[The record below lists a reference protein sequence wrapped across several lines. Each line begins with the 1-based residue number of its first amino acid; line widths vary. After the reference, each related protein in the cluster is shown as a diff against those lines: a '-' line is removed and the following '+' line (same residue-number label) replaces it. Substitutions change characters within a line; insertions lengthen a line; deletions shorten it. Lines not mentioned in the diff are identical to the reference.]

1 MPKKQPNNQGERMTI
16 ATRYSTADGANV
28 PAIVR
33 DLALVAAAAILLM
46 IVWPFYSVSTGS
58 RGVITQF
65 GKIVGIEP
73 EGLAVLPPWQKL
85 TLFSIRAEQADIE
98 NAAGATSDTQPVTV
112 SLTVRYSISPNKVS
126 EVFEK
131 YSHNGDLSSYVQT
144 ATHEIFKAVTAKY
157 TAPDLIAQ
165 RAKVSSDIYSALADK
180 LAIYGAQVINID
192 MRNFAFQESYMR
204 AINSKVEQEQ
214 LRQAADNKRKTVEC
228 EQKQKVAI
236 AEAEASAVRARA
248 DGEAYARLKVATAEA
263 ESLKIQN
270 AALVQSKDVLELRR
284 ITVEQTK
291 AERWNGQLPSSI
303 YAGAPIPFMSVKWPM
318 DTPPEVS
325 TAASPYAGRGAQM

>member
-1 MPKKQPNNQGERMTI
+1 MHR
-16 ATRYSTADGANV
+16 
-28 PAIVR
+28 PAIFR
-33 DLALVAAAAILLM
+33 DAAITVGVLILLM
-46 IVWPFYSVSTGS
+46 ILWPFYSVPTGS
-58 RGVITQF
+58 RGVVTQF
-65 GKIVGIEP
+65 GKITGIEP

-112 SLTVRYSISPNKVS
+112 SLTVRYSISPDKVA

-131 YSHNGDLSSYVQT
+131 YSHTGDLSSYVQT

-157 TAPDLIAQ
+157 TAPDLISQ
-165 RAKVSSDIYSALADK
+165 RAKVSSDIYSALAEK

-214 LRQAADNKRKTVEC
+214 LRQAADNKLKTVES

-236 AEAEASAVRARA
+236 AEAEANAVRATA
-248 DGEAYARLKVATAEA
+248 DGEAYAKLKVATAEA

-270 AALVQSKDVLELRR
+270 AALAQNKEVLELRR

-291 AERWNGQLPSSI
+291 AERWNGQLPTSI
-303 YAGAPIPFMSVKWPM
+303 YAGAPIPFLNVK
-318 DTPPEVS
+318 
-325 TAASPYAGRGAQM
+325 